1 MKPRYFVMFA
11 GLILIAYSMTSC
23 ATTTVKL
30 PDGSETTTTAPDP
43 IFWGMATDAAATV
56 AVERIH
62 AEK

>member
-1 MKPRYFVMFA
+1 
-11 GLILIAYSMTSC
+11 MTSC